1 VRCCS
6 AYSFIGFE
14 IPILDWF
21 ESHPLHSVIMKKLI
35 FILYLVIGLLSSL
48 SAQQINRL
56 QITSPASIA
65 GAYDIVAGGFG
76 MNEIEPLTGEFLL
89 IEDDTDPTSDGC
101 TPALNDLTGFI
112 AFVDRGACPFVD
124 KAANAQAAGAIAMLV
139 CNNIEDESP
148 FVMGGDA
155 PEITIPIAMA
165 SLEDCAVIRAEFDN
179 GVSAILDFYEA
190 PCVVECGA
198 VNYPDNTVWGQ
209 NGEGTFAC
217 GLGDWTVDGP
227 NLETAWKW
235 DKDTWPVGQSGAPRA
250 VDSATQCNGAAQMDF
265 CDYNFNSIGGASTE
279 QYFQSDLI
287 SPTIDLTGIE
297 YPVLNF
303 THYLLTLRE
312 NQTIA
317 YLSYSIDNGITWSDT
332 IDINTQNFLGTMGGY
347 NFETEIY
354 LKPFIGYN
362 SMNVSQFKFKFIAN
376 GNFYFWTIDD
386 VYITNQPM
394 AEFEASTQWFAGAPN
409 FKTPSSQ
416 VDRVHFMVDAHNIGN
431 TDFDDVSYTAT
442 ITKDGE
448 ELFST
453 TQELGSLPKFSEIAN
468 IISPNQWDMSSE
480 LGIYKLAYT
489 VDGIGV
495 HQDTNTANNTVESH
509 FMVTESTFSK
519 LRTE

>member
-1 VRCCS
+1 
-6 AYSFIGFE
+6 
-14 IPILDWF
+14 
-21 ESHPLHSVIMKKLI
+21 
-35 FILYLVIGLLSSL
+35 
-48 SAQQINRL
+48 
-56 QITSPASIA
+56 
-65 GAYDIVAGGFG
+65 
-76 MNEIEPLTGEFLL
+76 
-89 IEDDTDPTSDGC
+89 
-101 TPALNDLTGFI
+101 
-112 AFVDRGACPFVD
+112 
-124 KAANAQAAGAIAMLV
+124 
-139 CNNIEDESP
+139 
-148 FVMGGDA
+148 
-155 PEITIPIAMA
+155 
-165 SLEDCAVIRAEFDN
+165 
-179 GVSAILDFYEA
+179 
-190 PCVVECGA
+190 
-198 VNYPDNTVWGQ
+198 
-209 NGEGTFAC
+209 
-217 GLGDWTVDGP
+217 
-227 NLETAWKW
+227 
-235 DKDTWPVGQSGAPRA
+235 
-250 VDSATQCNGAAQMDF
+250 MDF

-431 TDFDDVSYTAT
+431 TDFDAAFKPAIEFNIFPYEEAQTRQFTIYYSVGPEFKNYT
-442 ITKDGE
+442 D
-448 ELFST
+448 T
-453 TQELGSLPKFSEIAN
+453 TVFNKLNETVFRHQLNFNFEQVKEWGGID
-468 IISPNQWDMSSE
+468 IR
-480 LGIYKLAYT
+480 LGISQYLHNTSLYSIYLNPNLNWQVAKGLRFNFGGYLSYVKDRINIAKST
-489 VDGIGV
+489 LSDQEILL
-495 HQDTNTANNTVESH
+495 QLKQLDTSFTYSTYVGLNYRFGSKYNNFVNPR
-509 FMVTESTFSK
+509 F
-519 LRTE
+519 